1 MKYQMYSNY
10 NILPQDSTRNERQ
23 YFVPQNL
30 PV

>member
-10 NILPQDSTRNERQ
+10 NILPQDSTENESQ